1 MRFQAAPISTL
12 PAKILKSGPP
22 LLDAS
27 SGENFALV
35 LSCSVLMKP
44 LRVPSSAFVKVPM
57 LAIVILLWFSFE
69 ATTIAASMA
78 INCRGRSWPQPHG
91 PKRQWRM
98 RRGDPFLS
106 REEDAQRRGK
116 KVEPLI

>member
-22 LLDAS
+22 LLETS

-57 LAIVILLWFSFE
+57 LAIVILLWFFVWPRPSQPRWRSTAGGDLARSRTARNAEEDGEGRSFFD
-69 ATTIAASMA
+69 S
-78 INCRGRSWPQPHG
+78 RGR
-91 PKRQWRM
+91 R
-98 RRGDPFLS
+98 
-106 REEDAQRRGK
+106 AA
-116 KVEPLI
+116 